1 MGTEKKHLRVGILYG
16 GRSGEHEV
24 SLRSARSVMAAMDEE
39 RYTIVPIGI
48 EKDGRWFM
56 ADSFSS
62 VDKGAAAA
70 IGGRQV
76 AMLPIPGP
84 GGVVA
89 IDGQDSGSVEVG
101 ETFPL
106 DVVFPVLHGPFG
118 EDGTVQGV
126 LEMANIPYVG
136 AGVLGSSAAMDKEIM
151 KDLFLRHGLPVLK
164 YKTFLRS
171 RWEQRPEDV
180 LDSVEAEFPYPV
192 FVKPAN
198 MGSSVGISKASDR
211 GGLAA
216 AMEEAARYD
225 RKIVV
230 EQGLEQPRELEV
242 SVLGNDDPRASV
254 VGEIKPGAEFY
265 DYEAKYID
273 DTSEL
278 VIPAV
283 LDGDTADAVRIMAV
297 KAFQA
302 VDCAGLGRVD
312 FLASADMKEIYV
324 NEINTLPGFTSI
336 SMYPKLW
343 EASGLP
349 YPQLIDELIE
359 LAFQRWREGQKSRTD
374 FPMSGN

>member
-1 MGTEKKHLRVGILYG
+1 MGVEKKHLRVGVLYG

-24 SLRSARSVMAAMDEE
+24 SLRSARSVMAAMDDE

-48 EKDGRWFM
+48 AKDGRWYM
-56 ADSFSS
+56 ADGFASI
-62 VDKGAAAA
+62 DGGEAAAVA
-70 IGGRQV
+70 GREVALLPVPGIGGV
-76 AMLPIPGP
+76 MAVDAAP
-84 GGVVA
+84 GGGAGEVV
-89 IDGQDSGSVEVG
+89 
-101 ETFPL
+101 PL
-106 DVVFPVLHGPFG
+106 DVIFPVLHGPFG

-126 LEMANIPYVG
+126 LEMANMPYVG

-151 KDLFLRHGLPVLK
+151 KHLFLRHGLPVLK
-164 YKTFLRS
+164 YATFLRR
-171 RWEQRPEDV
+171 RWEQQPDSV
-180 LDSVEAEFPYPV
+180 LDAIEEEFRYPV

-211 GGLAA
+211 PGLAA
-216 AMEEAARYD
+216 AMDEAARYD

-230 EQGLEQPRELEV
+230 EQGLEHPRELEV

-265 DYEAKYID
+265 DYEAKYIA

-278 VIPAV
+278 VIPAD
-283 LDGDTADAVRIMAV
+283 LDEGTAETVRRMAV
-297 KAFQA
+297 EAFQA

-312 FLASADMKEIYV
+312 FLASRDMEEIYV

-349 YPQLIDELIE
+349 YHRLIDELIG
-359 LAFQRWREGQKSRTD
+359 LAFDRWRERQKSRTD
-374 FPMSGN
+374 FPMPGN